1 MQPRKFIEILSNYLN
16 SFSSSVKLLLE
27 WLRINNKKDRSKLS
41 LKNWNKN
48 CEKSK
53 NLNAREFSFVSP
65 KQAEERKK
73 ERKKTSRNCSG
84 ILNVEYKRMRVIF
97 FCFFTPKKKYI
108 CFTQFENEKST

>member
-53 NLNAREFSFVSP
+53 NLNAQEFSFVSP

-84 ILNVEYKRMRVIF
+84 ILNVEYKRMRVNF
-97 FCFFTPKKKYI
+97 FLLFHVK
-108 CFTQFENEKST
+108 EKVYLFHSI